1 LGVGDS
7 SSESRKKLG
16 TIALLY
22 FIQGA
27 PAAIL
32 WEVLPVYFRIN
43 GVSLRA
49 IGGLR
54 LLELPY
60 SLKVLWS
67 PLVHRFG
74 ERRFWVLACM
84 LGIAAVL
91 FALPFVDIAGV
102 GLIVLLLI
110 LALTTLSATQDV
122 AIDSYSVGLVDR
134 AEEGAA
140 NGVRASAYRVALVAI
155 GGGAVFLAGVLAWN
169 SLFVMAGVVFAAL
182 GFVVLTLP
190 RLSLPEEAKEHW
202 LAGFTAWAGT
212 WKVIPL
218 ILFVLTYKLGEFAIG
233 PMVKPFWV
241 DYGRTIWPVQ
251 EDLMFQIG
259 MFPTTFGIVL
269 SVVGALMGGA
279 FVSRYGI
286 FHAIWFLGL
295 LQAGSNLGYSVVEWL
310 DLGRFGLYGAS
321 MFESLSGGLGTA
333 AFLAFLMNVCQK
345 EHATVQYAFLSSVFF
360 SYRQVNRR
368 DQRSGRGEIRFRQ
381 LLRDY
386 VLAVDAGVFVIALGE
401 TMDPGGSSAA
411 VQASVIYLTLRNKR
425 ITAAFATALSLARP
439 ARRSIIGTEVSG
451 TTRAREIIFSRQR
464 VPAAV

>member
-1 LGVGDS
+1 MAAWMWRLLGVREDS
-7 SSESRKKLG
+7 PASRRKLG
-16 TIALLY
+16 VIALLY

-60 SLKVLWS
+60 SLKVFWS

-74 ERRFWVLACM
+74 DRRFWILACM
-84 LGIAAVL
+84 LGIASVL
-91 FALPFVDIAGV
+91 FLLPFVNVAAVGV
-102 GLIVLLLI
+102 IVLVLI
-110 LALTTLSATQDV
+110 LTLTTLSATQDV

-140 NGVRASAYRVALVAI
+140 NGVRASAYRVALVFV
-155 GGGAVFLAGVLAWN
+155 GGGSVFLAGVLAWN
-169 SLFVMAGVVFAAL
+169 SLFVLAGVVFCAL
-182 GFVVLTLP
+182 GFAALAIPRLTLP
-190 RLSLPEEAKEHW
+190 DAAREHW
-202 LAGFTAWAGT
+202 LAGFAGWAGT

-241 DYGRTIWPVQ
+241 DYGKSIWPAQ

-259 MFPTTFGIVL
+259 LFPTTFGIVL
-269 SVVGALMGGA
+269 SVAGALMGGA
-279 FVSRYGI
+279 FISRYGI
-286 FHAIWFLGL
+286 FHGIWFLGL
-295 LQAGSNLGYSVVEWL
+295 LQAVSNLGYSLVEWFN
-310 DLGRFGLYGAS
+310 LGRFGLYGAS

-345 EHATVQYAFLSSVFF
+345 EHATVQYAFLSS
-360 SYRQVNRR
+360 
-368 DQRSGRGEIRFRQ
+368 
-381 LLRDY
+381 
-386 VLAVDAGVFVIALGE
+386 
-401 TMDPGGSSAA
+401 
-411 VQASVIYLTLRNKR
+411 
-425 ITAAFATALSLARP
+425 
-439 ARRSIIGTEVSG
+439 
-451 TTRAREIIFSRQR
+451 IFSLTGRL
-464 VPAAV
+464 VGGISGLGAEKYGFANYFAITFLLSMPAYLLLPWVKPWIQEEANHDLNKERR

>member
-1 LGVGDS
+1 MRALLWKLLGADS
-7 SSESRKKLG
+7 LAPESRKKLG
-16 TIALLY
+16 VVALLY

-60 SLKVLWS
+60 SLKVFWS
-67 PLVHRFG
+67 PLVHRYG
-74 ERRFWVLACM
+74 DRRLWMLVCM

-91 FALPFVDIAGV
+91 IALPWVDVASV
-102 GLIVLLLI
+102 GWIVLLLI

-140 NGVRASAYRVALVAI
+140 NGVRASAYRVALVFV
-155 GGGAVFLAGVLAWN
+155 GGGSVFLAGVLAWN
-169 SLFVMAGVVFAAL
+169 ALFVLAGVVFAAL
-182 GFVVLTLP
+182 AFAVLAVP
-190 RLSLPEEAKEHW
+190 QLSLPAAAREHW
-202 LAGFTAWAGT
+202 LAGFAGWAGT

-251 EDLMFQIG
+251 EQLMFQIG

-279 FVSRYGI
+279 FISRYGI
-286 FHAIWFLGL
+286 FHGVWFLGL
-295 LQAGSNLGYSVVEWL
+295 LQAVSNLGYSFVQWL

-345 EHATVQYAFLSSVFF
+345 EHATVQYAFLSSIF
-360 SYRQVNRR
+360 SLTGRLIGAI
-368 DQRSGRGEIRFRQ
+368 SG
-381 LLRDY
+381 
-386 VLAVDAGVFVIALGE
+386 LGAE
-401 TMDPGGSSAA
+401 RYGYGN
-411 VQASVIYLTLRNKR
+411 Y
-425 ITAAFATALSLARP
+425 FAMTFLLSLP
-439 ARRSIIGTEVSG
+439 AYLLLPWVRVWIQEQRRS
-451 TTRAREIIFSRQR
+451 
-464 VPAAV
+464 